1 MAINTLKDLRR
12 LNKSYEYFS
21 LDSFGLNE
29 SIIVTY
35 GHDHC
40 VIPQKIKGNIKEIA
54 RYWRSYFLISRKE
67 YIVLVVDSDMYDK
80 LQSYTYS
87 YVYTVQEL
95 FRKEKV
101 IVDKIRNGNI
111 YTFFTLDKYKW
122 L

>member
-12 LNKSYEYFS
+12 LNKSYEYFG

-40 VIPQKIKGNIKEIA
+40 IIPQRIKGNIKEIVK
-54 RYWRSYFLISRKE
+54 YWRSYFLISRKE
-67 YIVLVVDSDMYDK
+67 YIVLVVDDDMYK
-80 LQSYTYS
+80 RLQRYTHS

-101 IVDKIRNGNI
+101 IVQKPNNKDL
-111 YTFFTLDKYKW
+111 YTLLTS
-122 L
+122 